1 MKKKYIT
8 PAFTPLPLPHV
19 RLLITSV
26 EGDTEF
32 VLGDGVNEEPR

>member
-8 PAFTPLPLPHV
+8 PAVTPLPLPHV

-26 EGDTEF
+26 MGDTEF
-32 VLGDGVNEEPR
+32 VLGDGGSEEPR

>member
-26 EGDTEF
+26 KGDIDL
-32 VLGDGVNEEPR
+32 VLGNGGSEEPR

>member
-26 EGDTEF
+26 NPVKSVKKTEA
-32 VLGDGVNEEPR
+32 